1 MGQEQAK
8 QYRQQVTRNKE
19 QRAKQQAEILRLRT
33 QISEMQR
40 HLADVEKE
48 ELETSMDLCGH
59 ESRLQ
64 SLQQLQAQCATM
76 AVPETHHQQE
86 LHSLLSQK
94 PLASLESDELS
105 LVWWRM
111 SMDDKQQAQLSELE
125 LNGQTVQAMSEA
137 EWLSIGISSYQAA
150 HF

>member
-19 QRAKQQAEILRLRT
+19 QRAKQQAEILCLRI
-33 QISEMQR
+33 QISELQR
-40 HLADVEKE
+40 QLADVEKE

-59 ESRLQ
+59 ESRPQ

-76 AVPETHHQQE
+76 AVSETQYQQE
-86 LHSLLSQK
+86 LHSLLSHK

-111 SMDDKQQAQLSELE
+111 SMDGKQQAKLSDLE
-125 LNGQTVQAMSEA
+125 ISGKTV
-137 EWLSIGISSYQAA
+137 
-150 HF
+150 